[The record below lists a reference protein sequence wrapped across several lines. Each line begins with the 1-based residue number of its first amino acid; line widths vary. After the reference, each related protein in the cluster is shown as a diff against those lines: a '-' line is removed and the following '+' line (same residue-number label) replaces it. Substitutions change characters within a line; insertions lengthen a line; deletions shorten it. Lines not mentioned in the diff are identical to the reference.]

1 MVASWKYESVPS
13 PWGEVAV
20 VWRVGGEEGGVKVAA
35 IILPSEKNGPEGVW
49 KRRFPGIVRENS
61 PAIRL
66 FCADLQ
72 RALKGQAVRFSLDL
86 LDMASKTDFE
96 KKVLAACSGSPGRCP
111 LLWRTG
117 GTVGSPRGPGP
128 SAVSWPAILP
138 HRHSLSP
145 GCSRRWY
152 AGGYGGGLA
161 MKSPAGV
168 GGNTG
173 SGAPRPITGIIDLEL
188 IYEQALNLRRRSCAQ
203 EDVFHRSGSARG
215 SGVPAAGS

>member
-86 LDMASKTDFE
+86 LDMAFCTDFE
-96 KKVLAACSGSPGRCP
+96 KKVLAACFRIPQGAVISYGALAER
-111 LLWRTG
+111 
-117 GTVGSPRGPGP
+117 VGSPRGAR
-128 SAVSWPAILP
+128 AVGRVMAGNPFPIVIP
-138 HRHSLSP
+138 CHRVVRGDGTL
-145 GCSRRWY
+145 
-152 AGGYGGGLA
+152 GGYGGGLA
-161 MKSPAGV
+161 MKKVLLAWEGIQVP
-168 GGNTG
+168 
-173 SGAPRPITGIIDLEL
+173 APRG
-188 IYEQALNLRRRSCAQ
+188 RSQ
-203 EDVFHRSGSARG
+203 G
-215 SGVPAAGS
+215 